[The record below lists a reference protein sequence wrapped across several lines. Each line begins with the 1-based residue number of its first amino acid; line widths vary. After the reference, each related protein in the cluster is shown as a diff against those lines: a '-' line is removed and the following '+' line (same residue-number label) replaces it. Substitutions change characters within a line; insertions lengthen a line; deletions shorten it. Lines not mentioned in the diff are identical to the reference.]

1 MMFQIATFTLPFD
14 LKIGTKQRIVIT
26 TVAST
31 KNQIAVFTLSNI
43 LEKSKFLKASAIPP
57 NPIAKYATTTITSKR
72 GITHDKRPLGVSFVT
87 SVLMSDIFKF

>member
-14 LKIGTKQRIVIT
+14 LKTGTKQRIVIT
-26 TVAST
+26 TVAIT
-31 KNQIAVFTLSNI
+31 KNQIAIFTLSNI
-43 LEKSKFLKASAIPP
+43 PAKSKFLKALAIPP

-87 SVLMSDIFKF
+87 SVLMSVIF